1 MPAYAVRIKG
11 LDELRKQFKKYPKI
25 AGRHYRIAM
34 RKSVTT
40 IEAKAK
46 PLTPVFRGRLRQSI
60 VSEVR
65 GTGVEITGIVG
76 SSLKNEVY
84 PSVIEYG
91 RKPNSKAPPAKALER
106 WVWLVLKP
114 PKKMVRSV
122 AFVVARAIGKRGF
135 KNKPKGYR
143 MLQKGWE
150 QSRRKVYQNFS
161 KALADITEDL
171 AKQ

>member
-1 MPAYAVRIKG
+1 
-11 LDELRKQFKKYPKI
+11 
-25 AGRHYRIAM
+25 M

-60 VSEVR
+60 VSEIR

-84 PSVIEYG
+84 PSVMEFWRRPG
-91 RKPNSKAPPAKALER
+91 KAPPAKALER

-122 AFVVARAIGKRGF
+122 AFVVARAIGKRGI
-135 KNKPKGYR
+135 KGKR
-143 MLQKGWE
+143 FLQKGWE